1 MSDNTSK
8 VARGATFLFISNIVA
23 LIVVTLHFIVLTNT
37 LSTTEIGI
45 IFAFQLI
52 MYGIATLAN
61 FSLPLPIMSPMPLL
75 NIISKI
81 LPEQIHSNN
90 LNKAKS
96 AFIKTLSVSIILSL
110 IFVVLMINYTD
121 LLERVIF
128 ENEVSNII
136 KIAGIQ
142 IFFFSINQF
151 LFASLLGLN
160 KSDTAGIFQ
169 IISLTT
175 KYMLSAVLAY
185 IGFGMSGVI
194 IGYLIGDLLF
204 TIMSLPKCLE
214 VMKVKSSDTSILPI
228 MKNSV
233 YVLSSS
239 IIIFGV
245 TQLDRVLTLT
255 NFGLPELSIYTIA
268 LAASTIGAYAPNSM
282 SMALIPNLSGMLA
295 NNKIESFKITSKKYI
310 RYISIIGFPTS
321 FAVAALAMPLTR
333 IFGEEYVASAVPA
346 AILSIAVGITA
357 FTSVYNSQLF
367 ASSRVNKIL
376 ISNMIGLGIFTM
388 IIIYTGNLLRI
399 NDFAIARAIMMII
412 TSILISYFSYKSGFF
427 VIDKK
432 AIINCFTA
440 STIMGLCLLFSSIYL
455 NNRISNGFM
464 IITLIPIGMLIYFL
478 TLRVLKTFNENDL
491 EFIERIIPL
500 RSDTIRKILGIKKKS
515 TFQ

>member
-1 MSDNTSK
+1 MSNNTSK

-81 LPEQIHSNN
+81 LPEQIQSNN

-110 IFVVLMINYTD
+110 IFVILMINYTD
-121 LLERVIF
+121 LLERIIF
-128 ENEVSNII
+128 ENEISNII

-169 IISLTT
+169 IISLTA
-175 KYMLSAVLAY
+175 KYMLSAFLAY
-185 IGFGMSGVI
+185 MGFGMFGVI

-214 VMKVKSSDTSILPI
+214 VMKVKSSDTNIFPI
-228 MKNSV
+228 MKNSL

-282 SMALIPNLSGMLA
+282 SMALQ
-295 NNKIESFKITSKKYI
+295 F
-310 RYISIIGFPTS
+310 
-321 FAVAALAMPLTR
+321 
-333 IFGEEYVASAVPA
+333 
-346 AILSIAVGITA
+346 
-357 FTSVYNSQLF
+357 
-367 ASSRVNKIL
+367 
-376 ISNMIGLGIFTM
+376 
-388 IIIYTGNLLRI
+388 
-399 NDFAIARAIMMII
+399 
-412 TSILISYFSYKSGFF
+412 
-427 VIDKK
+427 
-432 AIINCFTA
+432 
-440 STIMGLCLLFSSIYL
+440 
-455 NNRISNGFM
+455 
-464 IITLIPIGMLIYFL
+464 
-478 TLRVLKTFNENDL
+478 
-491 EFIERIIPL
+491 
-500 RSDTIRKILGIKKKS
+500 
-515 TFQ
+515 

>member
-1 MSDNTSK
+1 MSNNTSR
-8 VARGATFLFISNIVA
+8 VARGATLLFISNIVA

-52 MYGIATLAN
+52 MYAIATLAN

-75 NIISKI
+75 NIISRI
-81 LPEQIHSNN
+81 LPEQINSNN
-90 LNKAKS
+90 LNKARS
-96 AFIKTLSVSIILSL
+96 AFMKTLSISIFLSF
-110 IFVVLMINYTD
+110 IFVILMINYTE
-121 LLERVIF
+121 LLEKILF
-128 ENEVSNII
+128 KNEVSNII

-160 KSDTAGIFQ
+160 KSDKAGLFQ

-175 KYMLSAVLAY
+175 KYILSAILAY
-185 IGFGMSGVI
+185 LGFGMFGVI

-204 TIMSLPKCLE
+204 TIISLPKCLE
-214 VMKVKSSDTSILPI
+214 VMKVKSLDVNIVPI
-228 MKNSV
+228 IKNSL
-233 YVLSSS
+233 YVLSSA

-282 SMALIPNLSGMLA
+282 SMALIPNLSGMIA

-310 RYISIIGFPTS
+310 RYISIIGVPTS
-321 FAVAALAMPLTR
+321 FAVAALAVPLTR
-333 IFGEEYVASAVPA
+333 IFGEEYIASATPA

-367 ASSRVNKIL
+367 ASSKVNKIL
-376 ISNMIGLGIFTM
+376 MANIIGLGIFT
-388 IIIYTGNLLRI
+388 IIILYTSNIVRI

-412 TSILISYFSYKSGFF
+412 TSILISYFSYKAGFF

-432 AIINCFTA
+432 AIINCFIA
-440 STIMGLCLLFSSIYL
+440 STIMGICLFSSSYYL
-455 NNRISNGFM
+455 NSMISNGLM
-464 IITLIPIGMLIYFL
+464 IITLIPIGMVLYFI
-478 TLRVLKTFNENDL
+478 TLRMLKTFNEDDV
-491 EFIERIIPL
+491 EFIERISPL
-500 RSDTIRKILGIKKKS
+500 KSEMISYILGIKKKS
-515 TFQ
+515 IVQ